1 METIDYS
8 WSDEEQDKI
17 EEDAFVEPKKADSK
31 TEKNEKA
38 DKPLPTRQNLQIARR
53 FFHMANG
60 VAVATLYWISFNHSQ
75 MVHALGTIA
84 CVLYV
89 FEQIRISYPEKAQK
103 FIPMTKFIMR
113 AEEQLKE
120 SAMVPYAFAVLLTI
134 ITFPKPIALVAIFT
148 LAIADPLSAIIGIK
162 YGKRRIVSHKSLEG
176 SAAFFISTLV
186 VSLFVLGIYSGGLNG
201 MVALISLLVAFLASG
216 FEMLPLK
223 LDDNLTIPL
232 FTASI
237 LWIICESM
245 GVYL

>member
-1 METIDYS
+1 METINYS
-8 WSDEEQDKI
+8 WNDDENNKIDEESFIEKLDSNNEDKS
-17 EEDAFVEPKKADSK
+17 PK
-31 TEKNEKA
+31 
-38 DKPLPTRQNLQIARR
+38 DKPLPTRKNLQIARR
-53 FFHMANG
+53 LFHMGNG
-60 VAVATLYWISFNHSQ
+60 CAVATLYWISFNHSQ

-89 FEQIRISYPEKAQK
+89 FEQVRINYPEKAQR
-103 FIPMTKFIMR
+103 FLPMTRFIMR

-134 ITFPKPIALVAIFT
+134 ITFPKPIALVAIYT

-162 YGKRRIVSHKSLEG
+162 YGKRKVVSHKSLEG
-176 SAAFFISTLV
+176 SAAFFLSTIIISLV
-186 VSLFVLGIYSGGLNG
+186 VLGAYSGGVSG
-201 MVALISLLVAFLASG
+201 IVALISLLIAFLASA

-232 FTASI
+232 FTAFM
-237 LWIICESM
+237 LWILCESM